1 MTEWARKY
9 GPLVHVKVGL
19 QHHIIINDAQIGK
32 DLLDKK
38 SYSSRPPTKVGD
50 IISGGRRAV
59 LIQYDNHW
67 RHIRRIYTG
76 VLKPQSCDRYLHI
89 QEGVHRDPTKPTTEL
104 GQLPPRVTSIPATRC
119 KGVWDFRKAEEKL
132 ALSCYNTALEDAE
145 KYPDRKS
152 LARDIHRE
160 MKLNGGEVD
169 PLQAAAICM
178 EVLAA
183 GSDTTATSLTSFVHA
198 CVAYPGTVKKAQEEL
213 DRVIGRNRFQD
224 WDDQHKLPYVRAM
237 IKEQHRWRTLAPLGF
252 FRWTDE
258 EDVCNGYRIPKD
270 SMIRI
275 NNWTIHMDERRY
287 EDPQHFRPERFLNHH
302 LGAAEYAASPNVAER
317 DHFSYG
323 GGRRIYPGMHLAER
337 SLFNMSARLL
347 HTFNIKHALDE
358 NGNEIP
364 IDPNAYRTTLILGP
378 EPFKARFE
386 QLDVNIKWVK
396 TAGEST
402 VISDSPEGNALREKI
417 KSQVTAHD
425 GENKDHGIKIGYRY
439 KDSPII
445 VSDSNEPE
453 PEWNARQY
461 IPSTWP
467 GARAPS
473 VFLADG
479 ETNIYDLFGREYTI
493 TDFADD
499 GNISEEFMIRAA
511 ALGIPLTRRHLPS
524 EQHAHSV
531 WERSVVLIRPNDRG
545 LAFFN

>member
-9 GPLVHVKVGL
+9 GPLVHAKVGL

-59 LIQYDNHW
+59 LIQYGNHW

-76 VLKPQSCDRYLHI
+76 VLKPQSCDKYLHI
-89 QEGVHRDPTKPTTEL
+89 QEGESIATLQNLRLNSENFLQELHRYALSVARSVAFGRRAQNFDEPITRDIMANMLQFSDIMTPGRYILE
-104 GQLPPRVTSIPATRC
+104 SIPALSYLPRFLQP
-119 KGVWDFRKAEEKL
+119 GVKELWDFRKAEEKL

-152 LARDIHRE
+152 LVRDIHKE

-198 CVAYPGTVKKAQEEL
+198 CVAYPETVKKAQEEL
-213 DRVIGRNRFQD
+213 DRVIGRNRFPN

-275 NNWTIHMDERRY
+275 NNWAIHMDEKRY
-287 EDPQHFRPERFLNHH
+287 ADPQHFRPERFLNHH

-323 GGRRIYPGMHLAER
+323 GGRRICPGMHLAER

-347 HTFNIKHALDE
+347 QTFNIKHALNE

-364 IDPNAYRTTLILGP
+364 IDTNAYRTTLILGP

-386 QLDVNIKWVK
+386 VRNKEMEALLD
-396 TAGEST
+396 
-402 VISDSPEGNALREKI
+402 R
-417 KSQVTAHD
+417 
-425 GENKDHGIKIGYRY
+425 
-439 KDSPII
+439 
-445 VSDSNEPE
+445 
-453 PEWNARQY
+453 EWNER
-461 IPSTWP
+461 
-467 GARAPS
+467 
-473 VFLADG
+473 
-479 ETNIYDLFGREYTI
+479 FGNGPVESWT
-493 TDFADD
+493 
-499 GNISEEFMIRAA
+499 G
-511 ALGIPLTRRHLPS
+511 
-524 EQHAHSV
+524 
-531 WERSVVLIRPNDRG
+531 
-545 LAFFN
+545 